1 MPSQRVLQSVAHNL
15 GHHVVSGLSY
25 LVPHLF
31 RAAKSSGQLTVSIDV
46 LSEPILPPT
55 LRLDDPLRLSLEALR
70 KRLGEILA
78 SEGFA
83 PDALRA
89 ATLVFRFEG
98 QWPET
103 PATLL
108 AKARGGF
115 LETPGDPAYHCEA
128 AVVAA
133 NGRAYRQEFRSW
145 HFERP

>member
-1 MPSQRVLQSVAHNL
+1 MRRMKLQSVEPFFVGCISKA
-15 GHHVVSGLSY
+15 
-25 LVPHLF
+25 
-31 RAAKSSGQLTVSIDV
+31 SS
-46 LSEPILPPT
+46 
-55 LRLDDPLRLSLEALR
+55 LRRLSRDSR
-70 KRLGEILA
+70 KGVFYSRLKKVPGTI
-78 SEGFA
+78 
-83 PDALRA
+83 DCHD
-89 ATLVFRFEG
+89 VFRFEG

-115 LETPGDPAYHCEA
+115 QETPGDPAYHCEA

>member
-1 MPSQRVLQSVAHNL
+1 MPSLRVLQSVAHNL
-15 GHHVVSGLSY
+15 GHHAVSGLCY
-25 LVPHLF
+25 MVPHLF
-31 RAAKSSGQLTVSIDV
+31 RAAKSSGQLTVSID
-46 LSEPILPPT
+46 LLGEHPLPPT
-55 LRLDDPLRLSLEALR
+55 LSIDDPLRLSVGALR
-70 KRLGEILA
+70 ERFGEILA

-83 PDALRA
+83 PDALCA

-108 AKARGGF
+108 EKARGGF
-115 LETPGDPAYHCEA
+115 QETPGDPAYHCEA

-145 HFERP
+145 HFEQP